1 MINKYT
7 KYFLIF
13 FVLSGRNI
21 YSKNTITVST
31 GYFESYYTNKY
42 IANFGI
48 EYLNLSNLFI
58 DKAIDKLFEYDKL
71 YEQKSNLRH
80 IANFTSFLIKFYII
94 EGFTT
99 AYHELG
105 HAMRNSAVGYDY
117 YFGISDVNM
126 YHDMLV
132 HNKNFFSFLFDTT
145 FVRPLK
151 GGYTM
156 PIINSTEREAKTDLI
171 ISAAGINNETYFQEK
186 VIERNYLNNNLN
198 ISNFLYFISSKI
210 GNIRYV
216 ISSKKYENNLS
227 YDPNSVLI
235 NYRLLNINV
244 DRDDLIKS
252 FAISILSSQFTYS
265 FLYSIFSG
273 EYYKQHRVEPLKY
286 KSFFLPDIFPYMT
299 SKGISYR
306 IKSGYKYS
314 DNLSFRFGIEF
325 ITIGNYTQ
333 EFIFGINKKFENN
346 QILDFTTIFGKYGVN
361 FELTHTI
368 PVSKYIN
375 FNLDFDIYSTKS
387 LHGERNARNLY
398 RPIGLINNNADKIDK
413 DYDFSFA
420 LSLTYLF

>member
-80 IANFTSFLIKFYII
+80 IANFTSFFIKFHII
-94 EGFTT
+94 TGFNT

-117 YFGISDVNM
+117 YFGISDVNV
-126 YHDMLV
+126 YHDILV

-210 GNIRYV
+210 GNIYYV

-244 DRDDLIKS
+244 DRDDLIFLS
-252 FAISILSSQFTYS
+252 ISL
-265 FLYSIFSG
+265 
-273 EYYKQHRVEPLKY
+273 
-286 KSFFLPDIFPYMT
+286 
-299 SKGISYR
+299 
-306 IKSGYKYS
+306 
-314 DNLSFRFGIEF
+314 
-325 ITIGNYTQ
+325 
-333 EFIFGINKKFENN
+333 
-346 QILDFTTIFGKYGVN
+346 GVN
-361 FELTHTI
+361 CIEKLC
-368 PVSKYIN
+368 SCAY
-375 FNLDFDIYSTKS
+375 
-387 LHGERNARNLY
+387 
-398 RPIGLINNNADKIDK
+398 
-413 DYDFSFA
+413 
-420 LSLTYLF
+420 

>member
-1 MINKYT
+1 MTNKYT

-265 FLYSIFSG
+265 F
-273 EYYKQHRVEPLKY
+273 
-286 KSFFLPDIFPYMT
+286 
-299 SKGISYR
+299 
-306 IKSGYKYS
+306 
-314 DNLSFRFGIEF
+314 
-325 ITIGNYTQ
+325 YTVYFQ
-333 EFIFGINKKFENN
+333 ENI
-346 QILDFTTIFGKYGVN
+346 
-361 FELTHTI
+361 
-368 PVSKYIN
+368 
-375 FNLDFDIYSTKS
+375 
-387 LHGERNARNLY
+387 
-398 RPIGLINNNADKIDK
+398 INNIE
-413 DYDFSFA
+413 
-420 LSLTYLF
+420 

>member
-1 MINKYT
+1 M
-7 KYFLIF
+7 
-13 FVLSGRNI
+13 
-21 YSKNTITVST
+21 
-31 GYFESYYTNKY
+31 
-42 IANFGI
+42 
-48 EYLNLSNLFI
+48 
-58 DKAIDKLFEYDKL
+58 

-80 IANFTSFLIKFYII
+80 IANFTSFFIKFHII
-94 EGFTT
+94 TGFNT

-105 HAMRNSAVGYDY
+105 HAMRNSAVGYNY
-117 YFGISDVNM
+117 YFGISNINA
-126 YHDMLV
+126 YHDILI

-145 FVRPLK
+145 FVKPLK

-186 VIERNYLNNNLN
+186 AIERNYLNNNLN

-216 ISSKKYENNLS
+216 ISSKKYENNLP

-286 KSFFLPDIFPYMT
+286 KSFFF
-299 SKGISYR
+299 
-306 IKSGYKYS
+306 
-314 DNLSFRFGIEF
+314 
-325 ITIGNYTQ
+325 Q
-333 EFIFGINKKFENN
+333 
-346 QILDFTTIFGKYGVN
+346 
-361 FELTHTI
+361 
-368 PVSKYIN
+368 
-375 FNLDFDIYSTKS
+375 IYS
-387 LHGERNARNLY
+387 
-398 RPIGLINNNADKIDK
+398 
-413 DYDFSFA
+413 
-420 LSLTYLF
+420 LT

>member
-117 YFGISDVNM
+117 YFGISNINA
-126 YHDMLV
+126 YHDMLI

-151 GGYTM
+151 GGYTAS
-156 PIINSTEREAKTDLI
+156 IKSTKIETKTDLI

-198 ISNFLYFISSKI
+198 ISNFFYFISSKI

-216 ISSKKYENNLS
+216 ISSKKYKNNLP

-325 ITIGNYTQ
+325 VTIGNYTQ

-398 RPIGLINNNADKIDK
+398 RPIGLINNNADRIDR